1 MRRGVAWRVPL
12 LFAWPPPSHACY
24 PPTPANASPR
34 AMCLA
39 SQTSPNISNLI
50 EHGNLRFIL
59 MDAPNDGNLL
69 EYLQAINK
77 HNVTDIVRACEQ
89 TYGDAEAAKMGMTCH
104 VSARCAF
111 PFSRRCALAPPLCL
125 LL

>member
-1 MRRGVAWRVPL
+1 
-12 LFAWPPPSHACY
+12 
-24 PPTPANASPR
+24 
-34 AMCLA
+34 MCLA

-104 VSARCAF
+104 VSARCARDG
-111 PFSRRCALAPPLCL
+111 RREGGRVEIGRERERERTSAGGCLPL
-125 LL
+125 